1 MRDTFLPFS
10 PPSIGEEEI
19 NEVIDTLRSEWITA
33 GPKVLRF
40 EQEFAQFVHAPD
52 ALAVSSGT
60 AALHLALL
68 SLGVGSGDAV
78 ITSPLTFC
86 SAVHVI
92 EHVGATPI
100 LCDVEPDTL
109 NLDPDAVRENIER
122 AEKSLGLRVK
132 AVMPVHLY
140 GHPCDRDAIMTIAAE
155 HNLAV
160 IEDAAHSLPA
170 FYRGRSIGSFSAMD
184 SVPVL
189 TCFSFY
195 ATKNLTTA
203 EGGMITGHAAF
214 IDRARRWSLHGMSSD
229 AWNRYGVNGRWGY
242 DVVCPGYKYNMT
254 DIQAALGLHQLKK
267 LPQFHARRRAIA
279 QQYNAAFG
287 LREELQL
294 PTERHEVQ
302 HAWHLYVLR
311 LNVVRAAITRDAF
324 IDEMRA
330 LNIGCSVHF
339 IPVHLFRY
347 YREKYHFV
355 PEQFPVALHAYQ
367 QMLSLPLSARM
378 TDQDADDVIRAVI
391 SVLNEHRPATLVSA
405 LDGVRI

>member
-1 MRDTFLPFS
+1 MRDNFLPFS
-10 PPSIGEEEI
+10 PPSIGEAEI
-19 NEVIDTLRSEWITA
+19 NEVVDTLRSEWITT
-33 GPKVLRF
+33 GPKVKRF
-40 EQEFAQFVHAPD
+40 EQEFAQFVHASD
-52 ALAVSSGT
+52 ALALSSGT
-60 AALHLALL
+60 AALHVALL
-68 SLGVGSGDAV
+68 SLGVGPGDAV
-78 ITSPLTFC
+78 MTSPLTFC

-109 NLDPDAVRENIER
+109 NLNPEAVRENIEK
-122 AEKSLGLRVK
+122 AERDLGLRVR
-132 AVMPVHLY
+132 AIMPVHLY

-170 FYRGRSIGSFSAMD
+170 SYRGHPIGSFSAMD

-203 EGGMITGHAAF
+203 EGGMLTGHNGL

-229 AWNRYGVNGRWGY
+229 AWNRYGANGRWGY
-242 DVVCPGYKYNMT
+242 DVVYPGYKYNMT
-254 DIQAALGLHQLKK
+254 DIQAALGLHQLRK
-267 LPQFHARRRAIA
+267 LPQFHARRCAIA
-279 QQYNAAFG
+279 KRYNAAF
-287 LREELQL
+287 RTRDDLQL
-294 PTERHEVQ
+294 PTERPEVQ

-311 LNVVRAAITRDAF
+311 LNSQATITRDQF
-324 IDEMRA
+324 IDEMRER
-330 LNIGCSVHF
+330 NIGCSVHF
-339 IPVHLFRY
+339 IPVHILHY

-367 QMLSLPLSARM
+367 RMLSLPLSARM
-378 TDQDADDVIRAVI
+378 SDKDADDVID
-391 SVLNEHRPATLVSA
+391 SVTAILDEHKPVTLTRSSDV
-405 LDGVRI
+405 VRV